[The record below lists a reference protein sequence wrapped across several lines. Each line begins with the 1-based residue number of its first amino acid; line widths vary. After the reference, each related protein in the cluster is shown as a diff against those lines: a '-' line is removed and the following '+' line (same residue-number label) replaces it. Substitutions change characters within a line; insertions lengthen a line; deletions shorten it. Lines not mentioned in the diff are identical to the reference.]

1 MADSRL
7 LKIKK
12 EMKKKMPEFI
22 RSDYHKK
29 KKLHHAK
36 WRRPRGITNK
46 MRLQHK
52 GHRVVVKKGYRTP
65 AEIRG
70 VMQDGKSIVVVSN
83 VNDLAK
89 VGKDE
94 KAAIAKTVGTRKR
107 IAIID
112 EAKKLKVQIINYKDA
127 DKFKQ
132 NALAKFVSKKTDQKA
147 KIDERNK
154 KKEDAVK
161 TKVKV
166 DKKSAEKETKEEEKA
181 ETKKEKD
188 KILTHKD

>member
-29 KKLHHAK
+29 KKLHSAK

-52 GHRVVVKKGYRTP
+52 GHNVVVKKGYRTP

-70 VMQDGKSIVVVSN
+70 VMQDGKKIVVVSN
-83 VNDLAK
+83 VNDLQNVK
-89 VGKDE
+89 KDE
-94 KAAIAKTVGTRKR
+94 KVAIASTVGTKKR
-107 IAIID
+107 IVIIE
-112 EAKKLKVQIINYKDA
+112 EAKKLKLQIINYKDA
-127 DKFKQ
+127 DKFKE
-132 NALAKFVSKKTDQKA
+132 NALAKFEQKKVDQKSKK
-147 KIDERNK
+147 DERNK
-154 KKEDAVK
+154 KKEEAEK
-161 TKVKV
+161 SKQKE
-166 DKKSAEKETKEEEKA
+166 DKKSAEKTEDAKA
-181 ETKKEKD
+181 ESKKEKD
-188 KILTHKD
+188 KVLTHKD